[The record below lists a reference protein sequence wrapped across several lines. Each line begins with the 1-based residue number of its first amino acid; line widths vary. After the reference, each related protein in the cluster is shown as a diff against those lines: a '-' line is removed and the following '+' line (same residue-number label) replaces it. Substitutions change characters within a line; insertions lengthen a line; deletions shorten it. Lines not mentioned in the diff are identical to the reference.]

1 MIQHKRYSRVN
12 SDVSTALVEY
22 RDGKLQSKDTAQIFY
37 EWGHCKLKNELSNVG
52 TSPKCWCFKTFLPYL
67 KDFGVCNGCFLLQY

>member
-1 MIQHKRYSRVN
+1 M
-12 SDVSTALVEY
+12 TALVEY
-22 RDGKLQSKDTAQIFY
+22 RDGKPQSKDTAQIFY